1 MKPSQ
6 QDSLVRFLFEHTPL
20 RGEIVHLDRC
30 WQSAI
35 SEQNYPK
42 PIQKLLGE
50 MMAASALLASTLKFK
65 GSLTLQIQG
74 DGPVSLMLMEATFEK
89 TLRGLAQISEDNI
102 SKISNDD
109 SGYKLKE
116 IIGNGLMVITIDPGQ
131 GDKRYQGIVEITGN
145 SLAECLEHYL
155 ATSQQLDTRLW
166 LAADEKQCGG
176 MLLQKMPIEMQEE
189 AVETWD
195 RAVML
200 ASTIKQNEL
209 LELPADDILHRLFHE
224 EELRVFEAEPMKF
237 FCRCS
242 REKVSALLK
251 NLGQDEIQKIIAEE
265 KFIDIDC
272 EYCGQH
278 YQFDSIDAEQIFSN
292 EINIS
297 SSNLKH

>member
-1 MKPSQ
+1 MKLKQ
-6 QDSLVRFLFEHTPL
+6 QDSLVRFLFENTPL
-20 RGEIVHLDRC
+20 RGEVVHLDRC

-35 SEQNYPK
+35 SERNYPK

-89 TLRGLAQISEDNI
+89 TLRGLAQISEENA
-102 SKISNDD
+102 SKISDNNFD
-109 SGYKLKE
+109 YKLKE
-116 IIGNGLMVITIDPGQ
+116 VIGNGLLFITIDPGQ
-131 GDKRYQGIVEITGN
+131 GDKRYQGIVEITGD

-155 ATSQQLDTRLW
+155 ATSQQLETRLW

-176 MLLQKMPIEMQEE
+176 MLLQKMPIDMQDD
-189 AVETWD
+189 ALETWN

-200 ASTIKQNEL
+200 ASTIKQSEL
-209 LELPADDILHRLFHE
+209 LELPADEILHRLFHE
-224 EELRVFEAEPMKF
+224 EALRIFEAEPMKF

-242 REKVSALLK
+242 REKVSAVLK
-251 NLGQDEIQKIIAEE
+251 NLGQDEIQKIIKEE

-278 YQFDSIDAEQIFSN
+278 YQFDAIDAQQIFSD
-292 EINIS
+292 ESNIYS
-297 SSNLKH
+297 SKLRH